1 MIRNAMQSLFEAAG
15 RIFSPTDDQ
24 YPEIGVQPFEGEPY
38 HGSAWVD
45 WATSTLIVKII
56 EYPHPSGGDI
66 IFMES

>member
-1 MIRNAMQSLFEAAG
+1 MKFELMIRNAMQSLLEAAG

-45 WATSTLIVKII
+45 
-56 EYPHPSGGDI
+56 
-66 IFMES
+66 